1 MKRITFL
8 ILSFFIFSH
17 LSFGQSRMKFDFPA
31 WAEKSVQLYY
41 SYGSKVDS
49 VIIAL
54 NKTGQADVNFP
65 DKDFHGFVQLA
76 DRGVE
81 LTEFIVG
88 EPVLDIVCHAPVAN
102 TQTITFPGSEENIF
116 FHTNL
121 NLQSQLTAKLG
132 WLQAGYQF
140 YGYNPGVIT
149 FVQQESKHIQDSIQT
164 LTYTIDHSPLYAAR
178 FIQWVGFLNR
188 MYEARQ
194 QRDQAKIKA
203 AISEMETTADI
214 NTLYTAGQLWNTASD
229 IYFSLFNQMDD
240 PNKQLEYAASINR
253 TAERLSGG
261 ALESFF
267 AAAVVQC
274 EQYRWEQAQEI
285 IVQQIVWAYS
295 DMEIKSNRLQRLIGL
310 QKARKGVQA
319 PEIVGLKQPVDQPL
333 LVIFYES
340 GCGHCQAQLAVLKEN
355 YPAIRDKGFRVVS
368 VSSDVSQEVYDY
380 HSKDFP
386 WPDKICDYKGL
397 EGVNFINYGVIGT
410 PSIYMIDKK
419 GIIQGRFAIIAD
431 TGVLN

>member
-1 MKRITFL
+1 
-8 ILSFFIFSH
+8 
-17 LSFGQSRMKFDFPA
+17 MKFDFPA
-31 WAEKSVQLYY
+31 YAEKSLQLYY

-49 VIIAL
+49 VIVAL

-65 DKDFHGFVQLA
+65 DKDFHGFIQLA

-88 EPVLDIVCHAPVAN
+88 EPALNIVCQAPVAN
-102 TQTITFPGSEENIF
+102 TQTISFPGSDENAF

-149 FVQQESKHIQDSIQT
+149 FVQQESKNIQDSIQT

-194 QRDQAKIKA
+194 QRDPAKIQA

-229 IYFSLFNQMDD
+229 IYFSLFGQTET
-240 PNKQLEYAASINR
+240 PNAQVEYALSINR
-253 TAERLSGG
+253 IAARLSGG
-261 ALESFF
+261 VQESFF

-274 EQYRWEQAQEI
+274 ERYQWTQAQEM
-285 IVQQIVWAYS
+285 IVQQIALSYENIDTLS
-295 DMEIKSNRLQRLIGL
+295 PRLQRLLGT
-310 QKARKGVQA
+310 QKTRKGAPA
-319 PEIVGLKQPVDQPL
+319 PEIMGLTQPVNQAL

-340 GCGHCQAQLAVLKEN
+340 GCGHCQAQLAILKEN
-355 YPAIRDKGFRVVS
+355 YPAIRDQGVRVVTIS
-368 VSSDVSQEVYDY
+368 ADESQEVYEY

-386 WPDKICDYKGL
+386 WPDKLCDYKGFA
-397 EGVNFINYGVIGT
+397 GVNFINYGVLGT
-410 PSIYMIDKK
+410 PGIYMIDKD
-419 GIIQGRFAIIAD
+419 GILLGRYGTILD